1 MLRHDTD
8 IRLEHLYIREN
19 LMIDALQHIGC
30 LPFVVDHFQGI
41 IDVAI
46 AERLCVHHRS
56 LQLKLAQDGQ

>member
-1 MLRHDTD
+1 MLRDDTNV
-8 IRLEHLYIREN
+8 LLKHLHIREN
-19 LMIDALQHIGC
+19 LMIDALQYIGC